1 MNHNTSKK
9 LKVIGTEQYVNQS
22 TGNVEDFQVI
32 RVEDADTNFDKFW
45 ISQILTAIDE
55 FGNQKMRLL
64 MYLISKRERSN
75 NAVIKTTRELA
86 EETGISRNTI
96 LQTLKILEGHGIIW
110 RKTGV
115 IFVSPNVI
123 FRGSHQKRMRV
134 ILDYGKPAE
143 HIEAE
148 PEQEQ
153 PEPKPKIKPINLK
166 DVPGLAVKK
175 SKAEKRIRAAA

>member
-9 LKVIGTEQYVNQS
+9 MKIVGTESYMNVS
-22 TGNVEDFQVI
+22 TGTVEDFQVV
-32 RVEDADTNFDKFW
+32 RVEDSDTNFDKFW
-45 ISQILTAIDE
+45 VSQLLTAIDE
-55 FGNQKMRLL
+55 FGNQKIRLL
-64 MYLISKRERSN
+64 MYLIQKREISN

-96 LQTLKILEGHGIIW
+96 LQTLKILEEHGIIW

-115 IFVSPNVI
+115 IFISTNVV
-123 FRGSHQKRMRV
+123 FRGTHQNRMRV
-134 ILDYGKPAE
+134 MFEYGKPAE
-143 HIEAE
+143 NNEAE
-148 PEQEQ
+148 DEQEKPEQ
-153 PEPKPKIKPINLK
+153 PKNTVANLK